1 MASSPAARHGSN
13 SNSDNGDYRKKTT
26 NTSAALQGATL
37 AFASQTRQKQPRN
50 SGSPERR
57 IPEPRQ
63 PAGRAIHDG
72 ARKAALIA
80 DAAAIHNRTG
90 AGADEGDDEHLVTT
104 GTGTAVKDRI
114 QLFAHPTSSGGGG
127 GGGGGGGSTTGET
140 RVPQLAE
147 SMETVTSAQNND
159 PTAYRKAS
167 INATIVTQPK
177 IGPEYNTQRIAAK
190 LAVDRSA
197 AGSKARSGSPS
208 RAASAATISSPR
220 AREYQEF
227 ITHEAQRVPNSPAIR
242 EEVDIGTIVMSSRRD
257 KGNVPP
263 DSDVTDAG
271 QLSAAQNMPTQQK
284 YGVNT
289 PPPLPNRSVMTRDNP
304 LSRKMDSE
312 PDQGSHPRPPPLP
325 RRDRTITPPPALPP
339 RSSTAPQG
347 KEKPPPPAPRQSITT
362 ASSTIDRPLTPRKPL
377 PSLPYQNPR
386 PNTLPHARASPLRS
400 QHSGVSESAL
410 ADAIAASTL
419 ASRRTPSPS
428 KGHSSNSSNPPP
440 LPPSRRSRSRSFL
453 QVSHSGNRSDRP
465 DRGDNNG
472 KSRRTPSP
480 NKTTTMKRT
489 MRAPALPEP
498 DFAAGEIHRSK
509 EHGRKIIRT
518 HPHKHREGDRKRWRD
533 RVTAAERKRYEGV
546 WAANK
551 GLFVGVHEQVN
562 IKDRSVILEE
572 TVSSMVVRDIWTRS
586 RLPTQMLEQIWNIV
600 SHHAYGLLS
609 REEFVVGMWLIDQC
623 LKGHKLPVKV
633 SQSVWDSVR
642 VVSSGAARGH

>member
-1 MASSPAARHGSN
+1 MASSPAAGHGSN

-26 NTSAALQGATL
+26 NASAALQGATL

-57 IPEPRQ
+57 IPQPRQ

-72 ARKAALIA
+72 ARRAALIA
-80 DAAAIHNRTG
+80 DAAAAHNRAGT
-90 AGADEGDDEHLVTT
+90 GADEGDDEHPVST
-104 GTGTAVKDRI
+104 GTGAAVKDRI
-114 QLFAHPTSSGGGG
+114 QLFAHPTSSGGG
-127 GGGGGGGSTTGET
+127 STAGET

-147 SMETVTSAQNND
+147 SLETVTSAQNND
-159 PTAYRKAS
+159 QTGYRKAS

-208 RAASAATISSPR
+208 RAASAAPIGSPR

-227 ITHEAQRVPNSPAIR
+227 ITHEAQRVPNSPATR
-242 EEVDIGTIVMSSRRD
+242 EEVDIGTIVTISRRD
-257 KGNVPP
+257 KGNAPP
-263 DSDVTDAG
+263 DSEVIDAG

-289 PPPLPNRSVMTRDNP
+289 PPPLPNRSVMTRDHS

-312 PDQGSHPRPPPLP
+312 PDQGSHPPPPPPPPPPLP
-325 RRDRTITPPPALPP
+325 RRDRTVTPPPALPP
-339 RSSTAPQG
+339 RSFTAPLG
-347 KEKPPPPAPRQSITT
+347 KEKPPPPAPRQSAST
-362 ASSTIDRPLTPRKPL
+362 ASSTIDRPLAPRKPL
-377 PSLPYQNPR
+377 PSLPHQNPR
-386 PNTLPHARASPLRS
+386 PSPLPHVRASPLRP

-428 KGHSSNSSNPPP
+428 KDHSSNSSNPPP

-453 QVSHSGNRSDRP
+453 QVSHSGNRSDRSG
-465 DRGDNNG
+465 RGDSND
-472 KSRRTPSP
+472 KSAGTPSP
-480 NKTTTMKRT
+480 NKATTMKRT

-498 DFAAGEIHRSK
+498 DFAAGEMHRRK
-509 EHGRKIIRT
+509 EHGRIIIRT

-533 RVTAAERKRYEGV
+533 KVTAAERKRYEGV

>member
-1 MASSPAARHGSN
+1 MASSPAAGHGSN
-13 SNSDNGDYRKKTT
+13 SNPDNGDYRKRTT
-26 NTSAALQGATL
+26 STSAALQGATL

-57 IPEPRQ
+57 IPQPRQ
-63 PAGRAIHDG
+63 PAGRAVHDG
-72 ARKAALIA
+72 ARRAALIA
-80 DAAAIHNRTG
+80 DAAAAHNRASTG
-90 AGADEGDDEHLVTT
+90 TDEGDDEHPVSTDT
-104 GTGTAVKDRI
+104 GAAVKDRI
-114 QLFAHPTSSGGGG
+114 QLFAHPTSSGGG
-127 GGGGGGGSTTGET
+127 STAGKI

-159 PTAYRKAS
+159 QTAYRKAS

-208 RAASAATISSPR
+208 RAATDATISSPR

-227 ITHEAQRVPNSPAIR
+227 ITHEAQRVPNSLATR
-242 EEVDIGTIVMSSRRD
+242 EEIDISTIGTISRRD
-257 KGNVPP
+257 KGNAPP
-263 DSDVTDAG
+263 DSDAPDAG

-284 YGVNT
+284 YGANT
-289 PPPLPNRSVMTRDNP
+289 PPPLPN
-304 LSRKMDSE
+304 
-312 PDQGSHPRPPPLP
+312 
-325 RRDRTITPPPALPP
+325 
-339 RSSTAPQG
+339 
-347 KEKPPPPAPRQSITT
+347 
-362 ASSTIDRPLTPRKPL
+362 
-377 PSLPYQNPR
+377 
-386 PNTLPHARASPLRS
+386 SPLRS

-428 KGHSSNSSNPPP
+428 KDHSSNSSNPPP

-465 DRGDNNG
+465 GRGDNG
-472 KSRRTPSP
+472 KSPRTPSP

-489 MRAPALPEP
+489 MRAPALSDP

-533 RVTAAERKRYEGV
+533 RVTASEKKRYEGV

-551 GLFVGVHEQVN
+551 GLFVGVHEQIN

-586 RLPTQMLEQIWNIV
+586 RLPTQMLEQIWNTV

>member
-1 MASSPAARHGSN
+1 MASSSAAGHGSN
-13 SNSDNGDYRKKTT
+13 SNPDNGDYRKRTT
-26 NTSAALQGATL
+26 STSAALQGATL

-57 IPEPRQ
+57 IPQPRQ
-63 PAGRAIHDG
+63 PAGRAVHDG
-72 ARKAALIA
+72 ARRAALIA
-80 DAAAIHNRTG
+80 DAAAAHNRASTG
-90 AGADEGDDEHLVTT
+90 TDEGDDEHPVSTDT
-104 GTGTAVKDRI
+104 GAAVKDRI
-114 QLFAHPTSSGGGG
+114 QLFAHPTSSGGG
-127 GGGGGGGSTTGET
+127 STAGKI

-159 PTAYRKAS
+159 QTAYRKAS

-208 RAASAATISSPR
+208 RAATDATISSPR

-227 ITHEAQRVPNSPAIR
+227 ITHEAQRVPNSLATR
-242 EEVDIGTIVMSSRRD
+242 EEIDISTIGTISRRD
-257 KGNVPP
+257 KGNAPP
-263 DSDVTDAG
+263 DSDAPDAG

-284 YGVNT
+284 YGANT
-289 PPPLPNRSVMTRDNP
+289 PPPLPNRSVMTQDHS
-304 LSRKMDSE
+304 LSRMMDSE
-312 PDQGSHPRPPPLP
+312 PDQGSPPPPPPPPPLP

-347 KEKPPPPAPRQSITT
+347 KEKPPLPAPRQSTSTT
-362 ASSTIDRPLTPRKPL
+362 SSTIDRPLTPRKPL
-377 PSLPYQNPR
+377 PSLPPQNPR
-386 PNTLPHARASPLRS
+386 PNPRPHARASPLRS

-428 KGHSSNSSNPPP
+428 KDHSSNSSNPPP

-465 DRGDNNG
+465 GRGDNG
-472 KSRRTPSP
+472 KSPRTPSP

-489 MRAPALPEP
+489 MRAPALSDP

-533 RVTAAERKRYEGV
+533 RVTASEKKRYEGV

-586 RLPTQMLEQIWNIV
+586 RLPTQMLEQIWNTV